1 MLEASRIDV
10 PGEVGLES
18 WERRMAQK
26 ITGRIPISI
35 FVITTSNGPDRL
47 GIGDIY
53 TFRLL
58 EKIIEISEKNLATL

>member
-18 WERRMAQK
+18 WERRMALK

-35 FVITTSNGPDRL
+35 FVITSNGPDRL

-53 TFRLL
+53 
-58 EKIIEISEKNLATL
+58 ISAVGKKNRNK

>member
-26 ITGRIPISI
+26 ITGRIPRSI
-35 FVITTSNGPDRL
+35 FVITTSSGPERL
-47 GIGDIY
+47 RTGDIFI
-53 TFRLL
+53 FRLL
-58 EKIIEISEKNLATL
+58 EKKSK